1 MKRKQTTHHFNRH
14 YDEQVKFQLPS
25 LVGVFLYYN
34 YVLIL

>member
-1 MKRKQTTHHFNRH
+1 MKRKQTTH
-14 YDEQVKFQLPS
+14 DEQVKFQLPS